1 MEKYALSIG
10 MKGLGYISVNA
21 DMTYKG
27 PIDKFMTDE
36 QKRKS
41 LRLRDLQPEDVLYFI
56 SDEPGYGS
64 QICRTDPHR
73 GGEALGSHR

>member
-41 LRLRDLQPEDVLYFI
+41 LRLQI
-56 SDEPGYGS
+56 SS
-64 QICRTDPHR
+64 LRTFSISSATSR
-73 GGEALGSHR
+73 IR

>member
-21 DMTYKG
+21 DMTFKG

-36 QKRKS
+36 QKKEIAQTA
-41 LRLRDLQPEDVLYFI
+41 DLQPEDVLYFI
-56 SDEPGYGS
+56 SDER
-64 QICRTDPHR
+64 IR
-73 GGEALGSHR
+73 